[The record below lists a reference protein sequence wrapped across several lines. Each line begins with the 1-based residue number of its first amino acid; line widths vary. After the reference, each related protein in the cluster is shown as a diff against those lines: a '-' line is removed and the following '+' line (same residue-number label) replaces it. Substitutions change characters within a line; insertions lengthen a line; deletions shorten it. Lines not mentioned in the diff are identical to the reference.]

1 MPSSRLPKHRPPIH
15 PGEILLEDFIRP
27 HGITQQQVARSIGV
41 PYQRLNEVVRG
52 QRRVTPSM
60 ALRLGKYFRTSV
72 EFWLG
77 LQQRVDLYE
86 ALAKERVELE
96 RIEPLRT

>member
-1 MPSSRLPKHRPPIH
+1 M
-15 PGEILLEDFIRP
+15 LEDFIRP
-27 HGITQQQVARSIGV
+27 HGITQREVARGIGV

-52 QRRVTPSM
+52 QRRVTPST

-72 EFWLG
+72 DFWLG